1 MQRINALPRVAAH
14 ALILAFAAFMLLA
27 IGSTG
32 AQASPNGQV
41 ASIGASAF
49 NDTVLHDDN
58 AQNVDAALNDGPA
71 LNTSAGMTADTVRGT
86 AAKSSAGVSG
96 HVLTSCTPGRDKVRV
111 ESNAVAP
118 AQAQLQ
124 HSPGNDCTGLFAPV
138 HPGIAADQLSGRTP
152 AALTHLD
159 LGIVRT

>member
-14 ALILAFAAFMLLA
+14 ALILAFAAFLLLA

-49 NDTVLHDDN
+49 NDTP
-58 AQNVDAALNDGPA
+58 LNDGPA
-71 LNTSAGMTADTVRGT
+71 LNTAAGMTADTVRST
-86 AAKSSAGVSG
+86 AAKSSASVSG
-96 HVLTSCTPGRDKVRV
+96 QVLTSCTPGRDKVRV

-124 HSPGNDCTGLFAPV
+124 HSPGNDCIGLFTSV
-138 HPGIAADQLSGRTP
+138 QPGIAADQLSGRTP